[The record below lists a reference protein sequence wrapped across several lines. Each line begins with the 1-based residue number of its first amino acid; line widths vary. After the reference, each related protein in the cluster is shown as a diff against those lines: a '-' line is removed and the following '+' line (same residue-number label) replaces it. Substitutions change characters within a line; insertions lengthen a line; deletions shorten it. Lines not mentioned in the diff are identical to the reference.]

1 MNTEMLR
8 FFSRGGRE
16 CFDFLAG
23 KNFYVRILK
32 FKFFPVVKVLVS
44 VSFSTCEIF
53 AGSDFDVKFLKFY
66 PRHLVVVDV
75 KS

>member
-1 MNTEMLR
+1 MLR
-8 FFSRGGRE
+8 FFSRE
-16 CFDFLAG
+16 KFLCQ
-23 KNFYVRILK
+23 NFEVQ
-32 FKFFPVVKVLVS
+32 FFPVVKVLVS

-66 PRHLVVVDV
+66 PRHLVVDV